1 MSSKYDDDDCDK
13 DEGKFDDAKHCDTRS
28 RVANGLQGKEDS
40 AKDIAVQGS
49 VNDDE
54 IISKVQEF
62 VFANDKLAKTFEDFV
77 KERAYMIDLTSTEY
91 KLGYTQIHEEFKLTF
106 ENFLEEF
113 IVNDMGCSIQRFY
126 NVLKSKTEENADSNE
141 AVFGQI
147 LLAVCDFDV
156 FMTMM
161 KEEAIASS
169 RK

>member
-1 MSSKYDDDDCDK
+1 MSSKYDDDCDK
-13 DEGKFDDAKHCDTRS
+13 SEGKFDDAKHCDARS
-28 RVANGLQGKEDS
+28 RLASAQEEKGESARDVA
-40 AKDIAVQGS
+40 IQGS
-49 VNDDE
+49 VDDDE

-77 KERAYMIDLTSTEY
+77 KERAHMIDLASTEY
-91 KLGYTQIHEEFKLTF
+91 KLGYTQIHEEFKFMF

>member
-1 MSSKYDDDDCDK
+1 MSSKYDDDSK
-13 DEGKFDDAKHCDTRS
+13 EDEGKFDEGKYCYANS
-28 RVANGLQGKEDS
+28 GVANAGERGL
-40 AKDIAVQGS
+40 AKDNAIQES

-62 VFANDKLAKTFEDFV
+62 VFANDKLATTFEDFV
-77 KERAYMIDLTSTEY
+77 KERAHMIDLTSTEY
-91 KLGYTQIHEEFKLTF
+91 KLGYTQIHDEFKSLF
-106 ENFLEEF
+106 ENYLEEF

-126 NVLKSKTEENADSNE
+126 NVLKSKTDENADCNE